1 MANCTWS
8 GGRLERNWPSWRF
21 GGIAIRKNVHLF
33 VSLTEH
39 TAQHLICKF
48 QHHRRGGIYDRN
60 Y

>member
-1 MANCTWS
+1 
-8 GGRLERNWPSWRF
+8 
-21 GGIAIRKNVHLF
+21 

-60 Y
+60 YYCTRKQRANN